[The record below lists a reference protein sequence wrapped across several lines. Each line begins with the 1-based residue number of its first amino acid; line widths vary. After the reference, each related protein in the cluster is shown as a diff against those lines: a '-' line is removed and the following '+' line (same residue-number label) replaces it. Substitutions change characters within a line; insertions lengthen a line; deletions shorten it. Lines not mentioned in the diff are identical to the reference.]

1 MDMKQRTKTAIHE
14 AGHIV
19 AIIRLGHVPGDVSIQ
34 PDYDL
39 GLNGRA
45 EFEGISDY
53 DAQLARDEV
62 IISCAGYAAL
72 KVKEYSEN
80 DCRLGAERDFEEA
93 EELIAG
99 FELEALDF
107 WLEETVQMISSPENI
122 AAIDRIAKYLLN
134 NSFLRGEHAQV
145 LVDVADGKASEDEL
159 AHYEAC
165 VHENHHK

>member
-1 MDMKQRTKTAIHE
+1 MDMKQRTKTAVHE

-19 AIIRLGHVPGDVSIQ
+19 VTIRLGHVPGDVSIQ

-39 GLNGRA
+39 GLNGST

-53 DAQLARDEV
+53 NAQLAREEV

-72 KVKEYSEN
+72 KVKNYSEN
-80 DCRLGAERDFEEA
+80 DCCSGAEKDFEEA
-93 EELIAG
+93 EELIHR
-99 FELEALDF
+99 
-107 WLEETVQMISSPENI
+107 M
-122 AAIDRIAKYLLN
+122 AAYLLN

-145 LVDVADGKASEDEL
+145 LVDVADGKASEDDL
-159 AHYEAC
+159 AYYEAC